1 MMKYKNNDQNA
12 NLNILNNDDDTN
24 DLTIVWHEHIWS

>member
-12 NLNILNNDDDTN
+12 NLNILNNNDDDTN
-24 DLTIVWHEHIWS
+24 DFVIV